1 MRARTIAAAAALIVT
16 TGSAHAAE
24 IDAMITTAMKAAVE
38 ELAPPFERAS
48 GHVLR
53 ITYGPSGGLARR
65 LNAGEAADLV
75 VVDSKALDE
84 LIKRGKVAGG
94 RTDVARTGIGIAVR
108 KGAPKPDVSSPEA
121 LKRAL
126 LAAKSIAHTAPA
138 GGGVTAAH
146 VMGVFEKLGIAAEV
160 TPKVKLA
167 AGGPNGR
174 VSVLVSSG
182 EAEIGL
188 QQVSELMSNPDVEV
202 IGMLPA
208 QLQLTTIY
216 SAGVTTSASEAEAA
230 KALIKALTAPS
241 AAAIYKA
248 KGLDPAW

>member
-1 MRARTIAAAAALIVT
+1 MGARVIAAAAALIVT

-24 IDAMITTAMKAAVE
+24 IDAMITTAMKAAVD

-48 GHVLR
+48 GHALR

-84 LIKRGKVAGG
+84 LIKQGKVVAG

-108 KGAPKPDVSSPEA
+108 KGAPKPDVSSAEA

-138 GGGVTAAH
+138 GGGITAAH
-146 VMGVFEKLGIAAEV
+146 VIGVFEKLGIAAQV

-174 VSVLVSSG
+174 VSALVASG

-188 QQVSELMSNPDVEV
+188 QQVSELISNPNVEV

-208 QLQLTTIY
+208 QLQLTTE
-216 SAGVTTSASEAEAA
+216 AS
-230 KALIKALTAPS
+230 S
-241 AAAIYKA
+241 
-248 KGLDPAW
+248 